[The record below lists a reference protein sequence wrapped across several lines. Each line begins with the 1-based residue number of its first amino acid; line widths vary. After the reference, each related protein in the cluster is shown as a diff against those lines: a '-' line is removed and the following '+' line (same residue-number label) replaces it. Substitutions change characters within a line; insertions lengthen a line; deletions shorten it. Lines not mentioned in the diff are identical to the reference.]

1 MMKKIR
7 DQVMHFNDNNISI
20 RCSVISRSGTR
31 TTTGVRTTTG
41 SSLFES
47 VTGST
52 ILGKF
57 FFYSLYFF
65 LYACK
70 KFLEDII
77 QTN

>member
-1 MMKKIR
+1 
-7 DQVMHFNDNNISI
+7 MHFNDNNAYSI
-20 RCSVISRSGTR
+20 ISRSGTR

-65 LYACK
+65 SMLVK
-70 KFLEDII
+70 NFLE
-77 QTN
+77 NF

>member
-1 MMKKIR
+1 
-7 DQVMHFNDNNISI
+7 MHFNDNNAYSI
-20 RCSVISRSGTR
+20 ISRSGTR

-65 LYACK
+65 FMLVKNC
-70 KFLEDII
+70 LE
-77 QTN
+77 NF

>member
-1 MMKKIR
+1 
-7 DQVMHFNDNNISI
+7 MHFNDNNAYSI
-20 RCSVISRSGTR
+20 ISRSGTR

-57 FFYSLYFF
+57 FFYPLYFF
-65 LYACK
+65 SMLVKNC
-70 KFLEDII
+70 LE
-77 QTN
+77 NF

>member
-1 MMKKIR
+1 
-7 DQVMHFNDNNISI
+7 MHFNDNNAYSI
-20 RCSVISRSGTR
+20 ISRSGTR

-57 FFYSLYFF
+57 FFLSSLFF

-70 KFLEDII
+70 KFFRKFL
-77 QTN
+77 N